1 MVHILQVAAITEA
14 HDLQDHIVAMIRMPA
29 GRSSNMKQTAPGLDE
44 DVPAQQGHSRQ
55 C

>member
-1 MVHILQVAAITEA
+1 MVHILQIAAITEA
-14 HDLQDHIVAMIRMPA
+14 HDLQDHIVEVIRVLA
-29 GRSSNMKQTAPGLDE
+29 RRSSNMQQIAPGLDE